1 MNVGE
6 KGSRIA
12 TLEDELRRV
21 TKYVNDMRKVQL
33 DVNTMELNHS
43 RCVSELKAAL
53 QQKEKEV
60 MELTEKL
67 QRKEGEKEES
77 AKEESEKEVVKEE
90 SVKEESEKEEEK
102 ESEKEEKEEEKESEK
117 EEEKESEEIVEE
129 KEDEESEKEESEKE
143 EEKTEET
150 QPDESPTDPLTTS
163 IEMVGVPLSLS
174 QTAPLPSSLNHR
186 YLCVIEELHREVLS
200 LQQQNRD
207 LKAELK
213 AVQVAPLASARTA
226 EWECDYSAIVESQ
239 KKSLEVLE
247 AAVREKNRVIFEQNK
262 LLRRWGSGEAIQSA
276 ATAQMTGP
284 VQAMESVQAT
294 EGKGD
299 EESVQQCAREQTLE
313 RQYEAEKSA
322 MQQQFEAEKQSLLQQ
337 CETEKDAIKQQYET
351 LESSLKQQFEEEK
364 SSLQQRCEAEKK
376 ARRQEQL
383 VVRANLQAIKAGSFS
398 SAASPLDQTAL
409 ATFAARQLASYNHTL
424 TASSSSLLS
433 AFASLSSQLH
443 AYRQRVALLND
454 QLQSYVG
461 NYRVMVRVRPVLP
474 SDGDAPPAFSF
485 ADDYTLA
492 IHSAA
497 AQKEPRAFAFDRVFP
512 PSAGQEAVFAEVQ
525 PAILSLFR
533 GMNACVMAYG
543 QTGAGKT
550 FTMTGEAG
558 REGVIPRCCALL
570 FEELAFR
577 REKPMR
583 VKVSVAI

>member
-1 MNVGE
+1 
-6 KGSRIA
+6 
-12 TLEDELRRV
+12 
-21 TKYVNDMRKVQL
+21 
-33 DVNTMELNHS
+33 ME
-43 RCVSELKAAL
+43 
-53 QQKEKEV
+53 
-60 MELTEKL
+60 
-67 QRKEGEKEES
+67 
-77 AKEESEKEVVKEE
+77 
-90 SVKEESEKEEEK
+90 
-102 ESEKEEKEEEKESEK
+102 
-117 EEEKESEEIVEE
+117 
-129 KEDEESEKEESEKE
+129 
-143 EEKTEET
+143 
-150 QPDESPTDPLTTS
+150 P
-163 IEMVGVPLSLS
+163 
-174 QTAPLPSSLNHR
+174 
-186 YLCVIEELHREVLS
+186 
-200 LQQQNRD
+200 
-207 LKAELK
+207 
-213 AVQVAPLASARTA
+213 
-226 EWECDYSAIVESQ
+226 
-239 KKSLEVLE
+239 
-247 AAVREKNRVIFEQNK
+247 
-262 LLRRWGSGEAIQSA
+262 
-276 ATAQMTGP
+276 
-284 VQAMESVQAT
+284 VQAT
-294 EGKGD
+294 EGKED
-299 EESVQQCAREQTLE
+299 EESAQQCAREKQALE
-313 RQYEAEKSA
+313 QQYEAEKSA
-322 MQQQFEAEKQSLLQQ
+322 MQQQFEEEKQSLLQQ
-337 CETEKDAIKQQYET
+337 CEAEKDTIKQQYET
-351 LESSLKQQFEEEK
+351 EKDTIKQQWEEEK
-364 SSLQQRCEAEKK
+364 QSLLQQCEAEKK

-383 VVRANLQAIKAGSFS
+383 VMRANLQAIKAGSFS
-398 SAASPLDQTAL
+398 SFSLPLDQTAF

-492 IHSAA
+492 IHSKA

-583 VKVSVAI
+583 VKVSVVR

>member
-1 MNVGE
+1 M
-6 KGSRIA
+6 
-12 TLEDELRRV
+12 
-21 TKYVNDMRKVQL
+21 
-33 DVNTMELNHS
+33 
-43 RCVSELKAAL
+43 
-53 QQKEKEV
+53 
-60 MELTEKL
+60 
-67 QRKEGEKEES
+67 
-77 AKEESEKEVVKEE
+77 
-90 SVKEESEKEEEK
+90 EEE
-102 ESEKEEKEEEKESEK
+102 EEIEEEEIGKEEKEEEKEVERK
-117 EEEKESEEIVEE
+117 EEEEDKEDKESEE
-129 KEDEESEKEESEKE
+129 EDVEKEESKE
-143 EEKTEET
+143 EERTEENKH
-150 QPDESPTDPLTTS
+150 DESPTDPLNTS
-163 IEMVGVPLSLS
+163 IEMVGIPFSLS

-200 LQQQNRD
+200 LQQQNKD

-213 AVQVAPLASARTA
+213 AVQVAPPASARTT

-262 LLRRWGSGEAIQSA
+262 LLRRWGSGEAIESA
-276 ATAQMTGP
+276 MPVQVTEP
-284 VQAMESVQAT
+284 VQAMEPVQAT
-294 EGKGD
+294 EGKED
-299 EESVQQCAREQTLE
+299 EESVQQCAREKQALE
-313 RQYEAEKSA
+313 QQHEAEKST
-322 MQQQFEAEKQSLLQQ
+322 MQQQFEEEKQSLLQQ
-337 CETEKDAIKQQYET
+337 
-351 LESSLKQQFEEEK
+351 
-364 SSLQQRCEAEKK
+364 CEAEKK

-383 VVRANLQAIKAGSFS
+383 VMRANLQAIKAGSFS
-398 SAASPLDQTAL
+398 SFSLPLDQTAF

-492 IHSAA
+492 IHSKA

-558 REGVIPRCCALL
+558 REGVIPRCCTLL

-583 VKVSVAI
+583 VKVSVVR

>member
-1 MNVGE
+1 MHGICLSVEE

-12 TLEDELRRV
+12 TLKDELRRV
-21 TKYVNDMRKVQL
+21 NKYVNDMRKVQL
-33 DVNTMELNHS
+33 NVNTMELNYS

-53 QQKEKEV
+53 LQKEKEV

-67 QRKEGEKEES
+67 QQKEGEKKEESEKEGEKEET
-77 AKEESEKEVVKEE
+77 
-90 SVKEESEKEEEK
+90 EEEDM
-102 ESEKEEKEEEKESEK
+102 EEEEEIEEEEIGKEEKEEEKEVERK
-117 EEEKESEEIVEE
+117 EEEEDKEDKESEE
-129 KEDEESEKEESEKE
+129 EDVEKEESKE
-143 EEKTEET
+143 EERTEENKH
-150 QPDESPTDPLTTS
+150 DESPTDPLNTS
-163 IEMVGVPLSLS
+163 IEMVGIPFSLS

-200 LQQQNRD
+200 LQQQNKD

-213 AVQVAPLASARTA
+213 AVQVAPPASARTT

-262 LLRRWGSGEAIQSA
+262 LLRRWGSGEAIESA
-276 ATAQMTGP
+276 MPVQVTEP
-284 VQAMESVQAT
+284 VQAMEPVQAT
-294 EGKGD
+294 EGKED
-299 EESVQQCAREQTLE
+299 EESVQQCAREKQALE
-313 RQYEAEKSA
+313 QQHEAEKSA
-322 MQQQFEAEKQSLLQQ
+322 MQQQFEEEKQSLLQQ
-337 CETEKDAIKQQYET
+337 
-351 LESSLKQQFEEEK
+351 
-364 SSLQQRCEAEKK
+364 CEAEKK

-383 VVRANLQAIKAGSFS
+383 VMRANLQAIKAGSFS
-398 SAASPLDQTAL
+398 SFSLPLDQTAF

-492 IHSAA
+492 IHSKA

-583 VKVSVAI
+583 VKVSVVR

>member
-1 MNVGE
+1 MSVEE

-12 TLEDELRRV
+12 TLKDELRRV
-21 TKYVNDMRKVQL
+21 NKYVNDMRKVQL
-33 DVNTMELNHS
+33 NVNTMELNYS

-53 QQKEKEV
+53 LQKEKEV

-67 QRKEGEKEES
+67 QQKEGEKKEESEKEGEKEET
-77 AKEESEKEVVKEE
+77 
-90 SVKEESEKEEEK
+90 EEEDM
-102 ESEKEEKEEEKESEK
+102 EEEEEIEEEEIGKEEKEEEKEVERK
-117 EEEKESEEIVEE
+117 EEEEDKEDKESEE
-129 KEDEESEKEESEKE
+129 EDVEKEESKE
-143 EEKTEET
+143 EERTEENKH
-150 QPDESPTDPLTTS
+150 DESPTDPLNTS
-163 IEMVGVPLSLS
+163 IEMVGIPFSLS

-200 LQQQNRD
+200 LQQQNKD

-213 AVQVAPLASARTA
+213 AVQVAPPASARTT

-262 LLRRWGSGEAIQSA
+262 LLRRWGSGEAIESA
-276 ATAQMTGP
+276 MPVQVTEP
-284 VQAMESVQAT
+284 VQAMEPVQAT
-294 EGKGD
+294 EGKED
-299 EESVQQCAREQTLE
+299 EESVQQCAREKQALE
-313 RQYEAEKSA
+313 QQHEAEKSA
-322 MQQQFEAEKQSLLQQ
+322 MQQQFEEEKQSLLQQ
-337 CETEKDAIKQQYET
+337 
-351 LESSLKQQFEEEK
+351 
-364 SSLQQRCEAEKK
+364 CEAEKK

-383 VVRANLQAIKAGSFS
+383 VMRANLQAIKAGSFS
-398 SAASPLDQTAL
+398 SFSLPLDQTAF

-492 IHSAA
+492 IHSKA

-583 VKVSVAI
+583 VKVSVVR